1 MLGPYQLE
9 LLTNVLDI
17 YIHKFCYSA
26 HGYQLKERQKQQAA
40 AEQRGFPFP
49 EHWNFTDKKEETVDD
64 ADVHYLCEDGEIK
77 DGEKVGDYQCC
88 SGWLQW
94 RERFN
99 IGRKR
104 QRVLDQRSLVDKD
117 IWAINHDKN
126 TTKAKVTRNLFGLLF
141 MTRFMTSQSLWMR

>member
-40 AEQRGFPFP
+40 AEQRGLPFP
-49 EHWNFTDKKEETVDD
+49 KHWNFTDKKEETVDD

-77 DGEKVGDYQCC
+77 DGEKVGDCQCC

-126 TTKAKVTRNLFGLLF
+126 TSKAKETRKEKMAENLAGRI
-141 MTRFMTSQSLWMR
+141 MSRRQAN

>member
-26 HGYQLKERQKQQAA
+26 KGYKLKERREEQAA
-40 AEQRGFPFP
+40 AIRRGHPFP
-49 EHWNFTDKKEETVDD
+49 KHWKFSDDKEETVDY
-64 ADVHYLCEDGEIK
+64 ADLDNLCEDGEIK
-77 DGEKVGDYQCC
+77 DGERVGDCQCC

-99 IGRKR
+99 IGRDR
-104 QRVLDQRSLVDKD
+104 QKVLDQRSLVDKD

-126 TTKAKVTRNLFGLLF
+126 TSKAKETRKEKMAENLPGRI
-141 MTRFMTSQSLWMR
+141 MSRRQAN